1 MTKENI
7 KKNNKK
13 NKGLIITNI
22 ILVIIILVVALLI
35 YIAIDED
42 IIIFNKDNYEKV
54 NINKVVNN
62 NTNKEKT
69 ITDSNTIVE
78 LKNKVNYLNATKIYL
93 DHIIPNLYKEEKIT
107 YIREED
113 KLNIVLESLKND
125 YTDITIPQSEIEKS
139 LGLYYVDSIIKD
151 NKQISIDKV
160 KERYNELFGSNIN
173 NFYNIEGCPTFLYDS
188 INNLYYEVS
197 KCTKGET
204 INKEYRYDIKYT
216 MDNNLAYV
224 YVSIGTAFESDINN
238 NDIDKKLNIYK
249 GYTKAIYKE
258 EVTIDD
264 VKNFK
269 IDKDN
274 YKEFDIYKYKFFKD
288 TSSNNYYFI
297 SVEKIK

>member
-1 MTKENI
+1 MNEKTTI
-7 KKNNKK
+7 
-13 NKGLIITNI
+13 LI
-22 ILVIIILVVALLI
+22 VIIIVSGLLI
-35 YIAIDED
+35 YISIDEG
-42 IIIFNKDNYEKV
+42 IILFNKTNELD
-54 NINKVVNN
+54 
-62 NTNKEKT
+62 TNKIIKNTKTSEEKT

-78 LKNKVNYLNATKIYL
+78 LKNKVNYLNATKIYI

-107 YIREED
+107 YIDEKA

-125 YTDITIPQSEIEKS
+125 YTNITIPQSEIEKS
-139 LGLYYVDSIIKD
+139 LGLYYVDSVVKD

-160 KERYNELFGSNIN
+160 QKRYNELFGGSIN
-173 NFYNIEGCPTFLYDS
+173 NFYHIEGCPTFLYDS
-188 INNLYYEVS
+188 INNLYYEIT

-204 INKEYRYDIKYT
+204 INKEYTYDIKYT

-224 YVSIGTAFESDINN
+224 YVSVGTAFESEINN
-238 NDIDKKLNIYK
+238 NSNEKKLNIYK

-258 EVTIDD
+258 EVSINDALE
-264 VKNFK
+264 FK

-288 TSSNNYYFI
+288 DNNYYFV